1 MKTYKSGIIFLFLI
15 TVSCATPMSNA
26 RKVEDISRVYYE
38 NVDINTAKEEKN
50 GVSELVLQY
59 GKSIPEWAAK
69 KLIEKETKKY
79 SANSKDQKLI
89 SLELS
94 SNDPLSFPSFKDDTV
109 GVIIFVRSIKQD
121 IDKWFYKWFHDWF
134 FYKWFDELHDAQD
147 INVETFKNNILHT
160 LKKNKIEIDNVDFL
174 NDIKKLG
181 KGVKL
186 SFAGILL
193 IRQMK
198 SGRSFVIDLLAYKY
212 PILKAKNSKWKI
224 PFTDFHKT
232 DSFLN
237 ITLEG
242 PDGDR
247 FFGKRFVSSH
257 QFKVKWDRDKAS
269 DSTAAADWIEYTS
282 DKAKDSTAAAGGTDY
297 TSDKAKDSTA
307 AAGGTDYTSNKAN
320 SSDLETIISRSQ
332 PIAIPLYPDLTI
344 KVTLNEQNAFLPSVL
359 DF

>member
-38 NVDINTAKEEKN
+38 NVEINTAKEEKN

-59 GKSIPEWAAK
+59 GKSIPEWVAK

-109 GVIIFVRSIKQD
+109 GVIIFVRYIKQD

-147 INVETFKNNILHT
+147 INVETFKKNILHT
-160 LKKNKIEIDNVDFL
+160 LKKNKIKIDKVDFL
-174 NDIKKLG
+174 NDIKLG

-297 TSDKAKDSTA
+297 TS
-307 AAGGTDYTSNKAN
+307 NKAN
-320 SSDLETIISRSQ
+320 SSDLEKIISRSQ

>member
-1 MKTYKSGIIFLFLI
+1 LKKNLEGGKMKTYKSGIIFLFLI

-38 NVDINTAKEEKN
+38 NVEINTAKEEKN

-59 GKSIPEWAAK
+59 GKSIPEWVAK

-79 SANSKDQKLI
+79 FANSKDQKLI

-109 GVIIFVRSIKQD
+109 GVIIFVRYIKQD

-147 INVETFKNNILHT
+147 INVKTFKKNILHT
-160 LKKNKIEIDNVDFL
+160 LKKNKIKIDKVDFL
-174 NDIKKLG
+174 NDIKLG

-297 TSDKAKDSTA
+297 TS
-307 AAGGTDYTSNKAN
+307 NKAN